1 MTFQAASVPTSAAS
15 AGSASATLDSLA
27 AVILCTAIVVG
38 PLALGGTPAWACLGL
53 EAAMATSAVLW
64 AVARPRPVALLVIPL
79 AIAALVLAQLV
90 PLPDSVLTTI
100 APVSA
105 GAWKVVHQGMP
116 DAWGR
121 ISITPAASA
130 AAARRLLLGI
140 TTILVVADVAH
151 EPRRRRWLFTA
162 LAAVGGLVWLLAAV
176 LPDDPKKPAVY
187 GIYSLRGPII
197 SWKTHERP
205 PMQTTGVG
213 EFDWVTVGEQRYRA
227 DGAIPGTAVGPYI
240 YANHFANALC
250 LTMPALCAIWLV
262 YTRRRL
268 PRPIALLGVVVVMG
282 AALWGGFAWA
292 ASRAGTASLLF
303 GCVVYL
309 GLIVEAR
316 WLQWLLGGAAT
327 AGVLAIMGYMA
338 VFQGPLARL
347 VALGPAAWQPA
358 VTAAL
363 QDGRMVAARIAGRM
377 FLASPVLGTGLG
389 SYGDLFPRFTGREWI
404 FYFAHN
410 DHAQLWAEAGLVGV
424 VAWGLAAAVPRS
436 PVGRRGRLGGTR
448 GRRGPQRLRLEHARA
463 GKRLARVRGGG
474 PGHLER
480 RAPGRPA
487 AGVDPGFGAHHRGLR
502 DRGRLGN
509 GPARPRRAARSAA
522 RGPAAHAHGGPPGHV
537 ARGARPR
544 RRAAHGGDRQG
555 RGRTWLG
562 GARLAAAG
570 APRTG
575 PAPSRARGRRGSGGG
590 SGAPVGRSPGRRLVP
605 RGNAGEPG
613 VPWPAGAGAA
623 EVGRG
628 RRCEDGGPHVL
639 PVRGKRLPWIPWP
652 FYQARHD
659 AHGLQG

>member
-424 VAWGLAAAVPRS
+424 VAWGLAAAVLVRRFARFWRERRPVARSVDAAAWAALAAGAAHSVFDWNMHAPANALLACVVVGLAISSVVPRAGLR
-436 PVGRRGRLGGTR
+436 PGWTR
-448 GRRGPQRLRLEHARA
+448 GSGLITAGFVIAVVWATALLARDALLDRRLEDLRRTLTAARLATSPAEHARA
-463 GKRLARVRGGG
+463 VERLTAAIAKGEAARGWAGRDWQLPVHLGQARL
-474 PGHLER
+474 HLEH
-480 RAPGRPA
+480 AAAVGAVAGAVHPSGGRPA
-487 AGVDPGFGAHHRGLR
+487 GDWFREGMLASPACRGL
-502 DRGRLGN
+502 
-509 GPARPRRAARSAA
+509 PEPVPPR
-522 RGPAAHAHGGPPGHV
+522 
-537 ARGARPR
+537 
-544 RRAAHGGDRQG
+544 
-555 RGRTWLG
+555 
-562 GARLAAAG
+562 
-570 APRTG
+570 
-575 PAPSRARGRRGSGGG
+575 
-590 SGAPVGRSPGRRLVP
+590 
-605 RGNAGEPG
+605 
-613 VPWPAGAGAA
+613 
-623 EVGRG
+623 
-628 RRCEDGGPHVL
+628 
-639 PVRGKRLPWIPWP
+639 
-652 FYQARHD
+652 
-659 AHGLQG
+659 